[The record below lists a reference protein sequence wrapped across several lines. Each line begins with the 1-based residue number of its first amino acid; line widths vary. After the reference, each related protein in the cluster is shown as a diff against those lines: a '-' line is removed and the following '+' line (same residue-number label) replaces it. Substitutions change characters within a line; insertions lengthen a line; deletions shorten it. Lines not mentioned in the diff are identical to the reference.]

1 MELGPEGIRVNSIL
15 PAWTKTERMMEII
28 TERARRNGT
37 SVEEEL
43 EKQAEESPLGRLGT
57 VEEFAR
63 AAVFLCSP
71 AVPFMTGVMLPFD
84 GGMYKGTL

>member
-1 MELGPEGIRVNSIL
+1 MDYE
-15 PAWTKTERMMEII
+15 TT
-28 TERARRNGT
+28 
-37 SVEEEL
+37 
-43 EKQAEESPLGRLGT
+43 KQAEESPLGRLGT

-84 GGMYKGTL
+84 GGMYKATL

>member
-1 MELGPEGIRVNSIL
+1 MRC
-15 PAWTKTERMMEII
+15 A
-28 TERARRNGT
+28 RARRNET
-37 SVEEEL
+37 NIDYEIF
-43 EKQAEESPLGRLGT
+43 KQAEESPLSRLGT

-84 GGMYKGTL
+84 GGMYKATL